1 MKIKGFKNSLIL
13 TEKGLIKT
21 NLIIK
26 DGIID
31 FIGEIESNDL
41 IELDENKIIIP
52 GFIDQHIHG
61 LSGYDV
67 IDGKVEAIEKIA
79 SELPKEGVT
88 AFLPT
93 TTTEE
98 IEVINKSLKCIN
110 EYINKDN
117 KDGSLVLGVHLEG
130 PFISNDYLGA
140 QLPEYV
146 LKPNKENFKEFEKNS
161 NNNIKL
167 VTLAPEEDDDLIQYL
182 KSKNIVVSIGH
193 SSANY
198 EDVKLAISKGVSCL
212 THTFNG
218 MKGIHHRE
226 IGTAGSALLFDE
238 LYSEVIC
245 DGIHVSNPA
254 LKLLFKNKPTD
265 KVILISDSVRM
276 KNLNNGIYYDGK
288 QKVILKN
295 NEARLENGVLVGSV
309 LKINEAVRNIIKYT
323 GVDFST
329 AIKYATI
336 NPATNLG
343 VDHLMGSIKEGKLAN
358 LVVVDKDINVYLTI
372 RNGNIIYKRSKYE
385 L

>member
-167 VTLAPEEDDDLIQYL
+167 VTLAPEEDVDLIQYL

-238 LYSEVIC
+238 LYCEVIC

-254 LKLLFKNKPTD
+254 LKLLVKNKPTD

-372 RNGNIIYKRSKYE
+372 RNGNIIYQKE
-385 L
+385 

>member
-1 MKIKGFKNSLIL
+1 MKIKGFKNSLIF

-26 DGIID
+26 DEIID
-31 FIGEIESNDL
+31 FIGEIDESDL
-41 IELDENKIIIP
+41 IELEENKIIIP

-61 LSGYDV
+61 LGGYDV

-79 SELPKEGVT
+79 SVLPKEGVT

-93 TTTEE
+93 TTTEK
-98 IEVINKSLKCIN
+98 IEVINKALKCIN
-110 EYINKDN
+110 EYINKNN

-130 PFISNDYLGA
+130 PFISNNYLGA
-140 QLPEYV
+140 QLPEYI
-146 LKPNKENFKEFEKNS
+146 LKLNKENFKEFEKNS

-167 VTLAPEEDDDLIQYL
+167 VTLAPEEDNDDLIQYL

-193 SSANY
+193 TSANY
-198 EDVKLAISKGVSCL
+198 EDVKSAILKGVSCI

-238 LYSEVIC
+238 LYCEVIC

-276 KNLNNGIYYDGK
+276 KNLNNGIYYDGN
-288 QKVILKN
+288 QKVILKD
-295 NEARLENGVLVGSV
+295 NEARLENGTLVGSV
-309 LKINEAVRNIIKYT
+309 LKINEAVRNIIKYA

-358 LVVVDKDINVYLTI
+358 LVVVDKDLNVYLTI
-372 RNGNIIYKRSKYE
+372 RNGNIIYQKE
-385 L
+385 

>member
-61 LSGYDV
+61 LGGYDV

-117 KDGSLVLGVHLEG
+117 KDGSLVLGIHLEG

-198 EDVKLAISKGVSCL
+198 EDVKLAISKGVSCI

-238 LYSEVIC
+238 LYCEVIC

-254 LKLLFKNKPTD
+254 LKLLFKNKSTD

-372 RNGNIIYKRSKYE
+372 RNGNIIYQKE
-385 L
+385 

>member
-61 LSGYDV
+61 LGGYDV

-117 KDGSLVLGVHLEG
+117 KDGSLVLGIHLEG

-146 LKPNKENFKEFEKNS
+146 LRPNKENFKEFEKNS

-238 LYSEVIC
+238 LYCEVIC

-276 KNLNNGIYYDGK
+276 KNLNNCIYYDGK
-288 QKVILKN
+288 QKVIFKN

-372 RNGNIIYKRSKYE
+372 RNGNIIYQKE
-385 L
+385 

>member
-26 DGIID
+26 DEIID
-31 FIGEIESNDL
+31 FIGEIDESDL
-41 IELDENKIIIP
+41 IELEENKIIIP

-61 LSGYDV
+61 LGGYDV

-93 TTTEE
+93 TTTEKK
-98 IEVINKSLKCIN
+98 EVINKALNSVS
-110 EYINKDN
+110 EYINKN
-117 KDGSLVLGVHLEG
+117 NEDGSLVLGVHLEG
-130 PFISNDYLGA
+130 PFISNNYLGA

-146 LKPNKENFKEFEKNS
+146 LKLNKENFKEFEKNS

-167 VTLAPEEDDDLIQYL
+167 VTLAPEEDNDDLIQYL

-198 EDVKLAISKGVSCL
+198 EDVRSAILKGVTCV

-238 LYSEVIC
+238 LYCEVIC

-276 KNLNNGIYYDGK
+276 KNFNNGIYYDGN
-288 QKVILKN
+288 QKVILKD
-295 NEARLENGVLVGSV
+295 NEARLENGTLVGSV
-309 LKINEAVRNIIKYT
+309 LKINEAVRNIIKYA

-358 LVVVDKDINVYLTI
+358 LVVVDKDLNVD
-372 RNGNIIYKRSKYE
+372 GIYQYF

>member
-31 FIGEIESNDL
+31 FIGEIEANDL

-61 LSGYDV
+61 LGGYDV

-117 KDGSLVLGVHLEG
+117 KDGSLVLGIHLEG

-146 LKPNKENFKEFEKNS
+146 LKPNKENFKVFEKNS

-167 VTLAPEEDDDLIQYL
+167 VTLAPEEDVDLIQYL

-238 LYSEVIC
+238 LYCEVIC

-372 RNGNIIYKRSKYE
+372 RNGNIIYQKE
-385 L
+385 

>member
-61 LSGYDV
+61 LGGYDV

-146 LKPNKENFKEFEKNS
+146 LKPNRENFKEFEKNS

-238 LYSEVIC
+238 LYCEVIC
-245 DGIHVSNPA
+245 DGIHVSTPA

-372 RNGNIIYKRSKYE
+372 RNGNIIYQKE
-385 L
+385 

>member
-93 TTTEE
+93 TITEE

-167 VTLAPEEDDDLIQYL
+167 VTLAPEEDVDLIQYL

-238 LYSEVIC
+238 LYCEVIC

-372 RNGNIIYKRSKYE
+372 RNGNIIYQKE
-385 L
+385 

>member
-61 LSGYDV
+61 LGGYDV

-167 VTLAPEEDDDLIQYL
+167 VTLAPEEDVDLIQYL

-198 EDVKLAISKGVSCL
+198 EDVKLAISKGVSCI

-238 LYSEVIC
+238 LYCEVIC

-372 RNGNIIYKRSKYE
+372 RNGNIIYQKE
-385 L
+385 

>member
-41 IELDENKIIIP
+41 IELDDNKIIIP

-61 LSGYDV
+61 LGGYDV

-117 KDGSLVLGVHLEG
+117 KDGSLVLGIHLEG

-198 EDVKLAISKGVSCL
+198 EDVNCAISKGVSCI

-238 LYSEVIC
+238 LYCEVIC

-372 RNGNIIYKRSKYE
+372 RNGNIIYQKE
-385 L
+385 

>member
-61 LSGYDV
+61 LGGYDV

-167 VTLAPEEDDDLIQYL
+167 VTLAPEEDVDLIQYL
-182 KSKNIVVSIGH
+182 KSKNIIVSIGH

-198 EDVKLAISKGVSCL
+198 EDVKLAISKGVSCI

-238 LYSEVIC
+238 LYCEVIC

-372 RNGNIIYKRSKYE
+372 RNGNIIYQKE
-385 L
+385 

>member
-26 DGIID
+26 DEIID

-61 LSGYDV
+61 LGGYDV
-67 IDGKVEAIEKIA
+67 IDGKVESIEKIA

-93 TTTEE
+93 TTTED
-98 IEVINKSLKCIN
+98 IEVINKALNSVS
-110 EYINKDN
+110 EYINKNN

-130 PFISNDYLGA
+130 PFISNNYLGA

-167 VTLAPEEDDDLIQYL
+167 VTLAPEEDNADLIQYL
-182 KSKNIVVSIGH
+182 KSKKIIVSIGH

-198 EDVKLAISKGVSCL
+198 EDVKSAILKGVSCV

-238 LYSEVIC
+238 LYCEVIC

-276 KNLNNGIYYDGK
+276 KNLNNGIYYDGN
-288 QKVILKN
+288 QKVILKD
-295 NEARLENGVLVGSV
+295 NEARLENGTLVGSV
-309 LKINEAVRNIIKYT
+309 LKINEAVRNIIKYV

-358 LVVVDKDINVYLTI
+358 LVVVDKDLNVYLTI
-372 RNGNIIYKRSKYE
+372 RNGNIIYQKE
-385 L
+385 

>member
-31 FIGEIESNDL
+31 FIGEIEANDL

-61 LSGYDV
+61 LGGYDV

-117 KDGSLVLGVHLEG
+117 KYGSLVLGVHLEG

-146 LKPNKENFKEFEKNS
+146 LKPNKENFKVFEKNS

-167 VTLAPEEDDDLIQYL
+167 VTLAPEEDVDLIQYL

-238 LYSEVIC
+238 LYCEVIC

-372 RNGNIIYKRSKYE
+372 RSGNIIYQKE
-385 L
+385 

>member
-61 LSGYDV
+61 LGGYDV

-117 KDGSLVLGVHLEG
+117 KDGSLVLGIHLEG

-198 EDVKLAISKGVSCL
+198 EDVKLAISKGVSCI

-238 LYSEVIC
+238 LYCEVIC

-309 LKINEAVRNIIKYT
+309 LKINEAVRNIIEYT

-372 RNGNIIYKRSKYE
+372 RNGNIIYQKE
-385 L
+385 